1 MRHAAEV
8 ITGNPAA
15 LQVRVLMIM
24 MILMIMRVLMTMMV
38 MIVIMVIRVGQ
49 FQVCVSDFFHLLNFG
64 VCYRGKMRKNFK
76 FFWNTPDPGT
86 LSHLAGEQIYK

>member
-1 MRHAAEV
+1 MPPTEGLSHHGHE
-8 ITGNPAA
+8 
-15 LQVRVLMIM
+15 
-24 MILMIMRVLMTMMV
+24 MTLPLV
-38 MIVIMVIRVGQ
+38 GLISPLPIAFEDVFEGVTSRVGQ

-64 VCYRGKMRKNFK
+64 VCYRGKMRKIFK